1 MLARKV
7 TQHDVISPA
16 CVSGSESPLSSASI
30 DTHTCTIY
38 THVCIYIYTCVY
50 IYMYIYI
57 YHTLF
62 NTPLHNN
69 NCVILSSGRP
79 LIVAL
84 IEDPGVEERGLRD
97 EDESQVGK
105 PLSPALSPESIYRL
119 MTL

>member
-1 MLARKV
+1 M
-7 TQHDVISPA
+7 
-16 CVSGSESPLSSASI
+16 
-30 DTHTCTIY
+30 
-38 THVCIYIYTCVY
+38 YI
-50 IYMYIYI
+50 YIYI

-119 MTL
+119 MTPLKVWAIILLGSVANLIGLFRNYSQTRIRPLQSPDTDYNPKSSTPNLKS